1 MFEYDSMKDQHVVQL
16 ADMFR
21 LLGDPSRLRLVIALC
36 HGEAAASAVA
46 AAAGVSPQLAS
57 HHLRLLRAARLVKTE
72 RKGKQ
77 VYYALSDGHVRHMLE
92 DMIAHVIEPHR
103 DEAHRGDAH
112 HHEHVSEERGSKE
125 NRLKEKV

>member
-1 MFEYDSMKDQHVVQL
+1 M
-16 ADMFR
+16 
-21 LLGDPSRLRLVIALC
+21 
-36 HGEAAASAVA
+36 
-46 AAAGVSPQLAS
+46 
-57 HHLRLLRAARLVKTE
+57 KTE

-77 VYYALSDGHVRHMLE
+77 VYYALTDGHVRHMLE